1 VEPGKGVCEY
11 EVRFEPQVDSKGIR
25 NKLLNE
31 CCDRL
36 GETRTFDGTT
46 LYLPFQ
52 LQDEVIG
59 SWSTY
64 FDVGTILFCSS

>member
-1 VEPGKGVCEY
+1 VYEY

-25 NKLLNE
+25 SKLLYE
-31 CCDRL
+31 CRDRL

-52 LQDEVIG
+52 LQDEVRG
-59 SWSTY
+59 GLNTY
-64 FDVGTILFCSS
+64 FNVGTILFCWS